1 MKLIVGGLFAG
12 KWERLQELGFSPE
25 EIADCRTSR
34 LEAAFEKPA
43 VYRVNALI
51 RRMAEESRDMA
62 ELLDAVRA
70 HPEVVVVCDEV
81 GCGVVPVEPAQRARR
96 EAVGRLCCRL
106 AERAERVERIF
117 CGLPMVLKGEGP
129 WN

>member
-1 MKLIVGGLFAG
+1 MILIIGGAGQGKLDYVLQKTGYGPAQVARTPEEARTRPVFAG
-12 KWERLQELGFSPE
+12 LEDWPELDE
-25 EIADCRTSR
+25 AAL
-34 LEAAFEKPA
+34 LEANPD
-43 VYRVNALI
+43 VILI
-51 RRMAEESRDMA
+51 
-62 ELLDAVRA
+62 
-70 HPEVVVVCDEV
+70 CDEV

-106 AERAERVERIF
+106 AEWAERVERIF

>member
-1 MKLIVGGLFAG
+1 MILIIGGAGQGKLDYVLQKTGYGPAQVARTPEEARTRPVFAG
-12 KWERLQELGFSPE
+12 LEDWPELDE
-25 EIADCRTSR
+25 TAL
-34 LEAAFEKPA
+34 LEANPD
-43 VYRVNALI
+43 VILI
-51 RRMAEESRDMA
+51 
-62 ELLDAVRA
+62 
-70 HPEVVVVCDEV
+70 CDEV

-96 EAVGRLCCRL
+96 EAVGRLWCRL

>member
-1 MKLIVGGLFAG
+1 MILIIGGAGQGKLDYVLQKTGYGPAQVARTPEEARTRPVFAG
-12 KWERLQELGFSPE
+12 LEDWPELDE
-25 EIADCRTSR
+25 AAL
-34 LEAAFEKPA
+34 LEANPD
-43 VYRVNALI
+43 VILI
-51 RRMAEESRDMA
+51 
-62 ELLDAVRA
+62 
-70 HPEVVVVCDEV
+70 CDEV
-81 GCGVVPVEPAQRARR
+81 GCGVVPG